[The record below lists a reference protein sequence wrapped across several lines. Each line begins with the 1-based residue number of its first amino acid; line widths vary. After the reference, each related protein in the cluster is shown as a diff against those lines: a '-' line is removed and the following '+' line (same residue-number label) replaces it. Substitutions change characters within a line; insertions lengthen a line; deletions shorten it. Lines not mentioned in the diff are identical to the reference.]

1 VKVVECCSEPDVP
14 AAVMVYVPAGV
25 PGRGGGGVL
34 ALPPAQ
40 PATCIARS
48 TSSPA
53 SGMHAAR
60 RRYLGVRAARPAAIK
75 ASAKII
81 VHGTGSSG
89 GFSRLVGTA
98 GTPDAAVVEIVS
110 VELIGLAP
118 GVNVLGENEQEVRV
132 GRPEQLSVIA
142 FSNDPNCGVAVNV

>member
-1 VKVVECCSEPDVP
+1 
-14 AAVMVYVPAGV
+14 M
-25 PGRGGGGVL
+25 
-34 ALPPAQ
+34 
-40 PATCIARS
+40 
-48 TSSPA
+48 
-53 SGMHAAR
+53 
-60 RRYLGVRAARPAAIK
+60 GVRAARPAAIK